1 MFLTIDL
8 TALKLNEMGK
18 KKSKKSYVTKIN
30 TNDPL
35 NWWNKFWIGLALL
48 TIIIESVGIIF
59 FSETFQPKSIMTLSL
74 GIPFS
79 LMIFQYRQLRKT
91 KVYKVWFF
99 ISLFVL
105 GLFIFSV
112 IDSTFLTE
120 EYKHFCRGLKAPIL
134 FMIAFYIF
142 RKMSIS
148 ICKTEPISPP
158 RYSRYDPEEGRKAN
172 YMDYITFTLY
182 WPIIILAHIF

>member
-1 MFLTIDL
+1 MR
-8 TALKLNEMGK
+8 K
-18 KKSKKSYVTKIN
+18 KKRKKSYVTKIN
-30 TNDPL
+30 INDPL

-48 TIIIESVGIIF
+48 TIIVELVGIIL
-59 FSETFQPKSIMTLSL
+59 FSETFRPKSIITLSM
-74 GIPFS
+74 GIPLV

-91 KVYKVWFF
+91 KVYEVWLF

-105 GLFIFSV
+105 GLFILSV
-112 IDSTFLTE
+112 IGATFLNE
-120 EYKHFCRGLKAPIL
+120 EYKHICRGLKSPIL

-158 RYSRYDPEEGRKAN
+158 SYSRYDQEEGRKAN